1 MGMSKWREPVRVW
14 IAHTRLNVASTGCRV
29 ALVVSLPA
37 SLGGS
42 GSPWLLGLS
51 AWWHSRPSRSTPAT
65 HRRDEVSVR
74 ATAHAG
80 AQEQFIMG
88 RLASM
93 SEGIMQRSAFG

>member
-51 AWWHSRPSRSTPAT
+51 ACRPGGIPVRPDRHLPHTDAMK
-65 HRRDEVSVR
+65 SV
-74 ATAHAG
+74 
-80 AQEQFIMG
+80 
-88 RLASM
+88 
-93 SEGIMQRSAFG
+93 